1 MRTFLRGAL
10 DRFWEGVGG
19 GIVIVI
25 ATALFIWL
33 ANKYM
38 KPNVEPLFSRY
49 SNSPNCTWNQDN
61 VNCSVSKRCE
71 GKNEVVVY
79 GECIV
84 GNGEDKTDHSRYAI
98 SLMNFGAVAPKEKK
112 ADATT
117 FYCEWA
123 TAKSKPNFTPIVTAI
138 CIDKEKLK
146 FSSESFQMLLQMV
159 EGKGVK

>member
-19 GIVIVI
+19 GVVIVI

-33 ANKYM
+33 AKKYM
-38 KPNVEPLFSRY
+38 KPDVEPLFSRY
-49 SNSPNCTWNQDN
+49 SASPNCSKNNDG
-61 VNCSVSKRCE
+61 NCEVSKSCE
-71 GKNEVVVY
+71 RENEVVVY

-98 SLMNFGAVAPKEKK
+98 SLMNFGVTAPKETKG
-112 ADATT
+112 DATT
-117 FYCEWA
+117 FYCVWT

-146 FSSESFQMLLQMV
+146 FSSESFQMFREWV